1 MCAGIHS
8 KKVRALKLFPI
19 AAVLGLG
26 ILSTTSALAQQIS
39 GADTTFPEPLFQ
51 RWGETAKAAIG
62 LEVNDQAIGA
72 GGGLNRVR
80 NRTADFG
87 ASDMPL
93 SAEDI
98 EKGRLEQFPT
108 AMGAIVLIVNV
119 PGDPRTRR

>member
-8 KKVRALKLFPI
+8 RKGRALKLFPI

-39 GADTTFPEPLFQ
+39 GAGTTFPEPLFQ

-62 LEVNDQAIGA
+62 LELNDQAIGA

-80 NRTADFG
+80 NRTVDFG